1 MASDNIV
8 GVTEVKLDL
17 KPITLECLKIKK
29 AASEQIFHYQSKKN
43 CIPNAKNPLTFEHPC
58 NISLK

>member
-17 KPITLECLKIKK
+17 KPITVEYLQIKK
-29 AASEQIFHYQSKKN
+29 SCLRADIPLSIKKELYSQ
-43 CIPNAKNPLTFEHPC
+43 C
-58 NISLK
+58 